1 MHFWNDRAKYLQRAG
16 TNDLIAKQLEIE
28 AISNYICDGMKIL
41 EVGCGNG
48 LTAVE
53 LARRYRVEILGIDF
67 ASEMIAAANEAA
79 RGTEMKGSLQFE
91 VGEVRQLTKLS
102 AKYDLIYTERV
113 LINLPDW
120 SSQRQAIMD
129 ITSLLA
135 PHALY
140 VMCENSE
147 DGLQKINDLREM
159 VGLYRVTPPWHNRY
173 LRDSELRKMDIAGV
187 TLEEVVHYS
196 STYYFLSRVVN
207 AAVAANQNQEPVYDA
222 YINQLALSLPPLGEF
237 GQGRI
242 WLWRKLI

>member
-1 MHFWNDRAKYLQRAG
+1 MDFWNDRAKYLQRAG
-16 TNDLIAKQLEIE
+16 TDDLIAKQLEIE

-48 LTAVE
+48 LTALE

-79 RGTEMKGSLQFE
+79 RATEMKGSLQFE
-91 VGEVRQLTKLS
+91 VGDVRQLTKLS
-102 AKYDLIYTERV
+102 AKYDLIYAERV

-120 SSQRQAIMD
+120 STQRQAIMD
-129 ITSLLA
+129 ITNLLA
-135 PHALY
+135 PNTFY

-159 VGLYRVTPPWHNRY
+159 VGLYRITPPWHNRY
-173 LRDSELRKMDIAGV
+173 LRDSELREMDIAGV
-187 TLEEVVHYS
+187 TLEKVVHYS

-207 AAVAANQNQEPVYDA
+207 AAVAANQNQEPTYDA
-222 YINQLALSLPPLGEF
+222 YINQLALRLPPLGEF

-242 WLWRKLI
+242 